1 MSNSELSNSELLIND
16 PLFFVYNPN
25 KVSIYENNN
34 IISDISFI
42 CYEVSNLDSSN
53 NEYFER
59 ITNDINVID
68 YLNVL
73 ELSSVTLNFDT
84 VFKTLYKD
92 SNNESFKKTYE
103 ITNYDQFSHIKRF
116 DICNNHP
123 DLLTDLLTDIS
134 YYYNNDKFI
143 EINTN

>member
-116 DICNNHP
+116 DICNNHH